1 MKKTIYFKAGTENKP
16 IAFNSLDLYM
26 SERGLFDP
34 FHFREYMDKYE
45 GAESVNFF
53 VANGEKSNVR
63 IYHIE
68 PQGVTVKYAYSKEG
82 PVAVDLFGSEAI
94 GEVEKI
100 ILNAAKRFEKLSAK
114 VPA

>member
-1 MKKTIYFKAGTENKP
+1 MKKTIYFKAGTGSEP
-16 IAFNSLDLYM
+16 IAFNSLNFHM

-34 FHFREYMDKYE
+34 FNFSEYINKYR
-45 GAESVNFF
+45 GAEF
-53 VANGEKSNVR
+53 VSSCHDGEYNNR

-82 PVAVDLFGSEAI
+82 PVAVDLFGSEEAI

-100 ILNAAKRFEKLSAK
+100 ILDVAKRFEKLSAK